1 MKETTFSLNLETSYT
16 NLPESFYKPCLPTPV
31 ASPDLI
37 LWNENLANELGIS
50 YSIPDLQSITNLF
63 SGNIIPQGMTPIAQA
78 YAGHQF
84 GNFTMLGDGRAI
96 LLGELALPQGG
107 KVDIQ
112 LKGSGRTPYSR
123 NGDGRATLSSM
134 LREYL
139 ISEAMFNLGIPTTRS
154 LAVTKT
160 GEAVRRELV
169 HEGAILTRIA
179 KSHIRFGTFEYTYHF
194 LDTEELDKL
203 AQYTIDRHFPEIA
216 ASENPYLSLFESVM
230 NRQIDLIVDWMRVGF
245 IHGVMN
251 TDNSSVAC
259 ETIDYGPCAFMN
271 SYDPSTVFS
280 SIDANGRYSFG
291 NQPGII
297 HWNLACFANTLLP
310 LIDSDESVSIEKARV
325 KLDLFPNRFESR
337 YWKMLGNKI
346 GFSEVDENDKTL
358 ISSLL
363 NWMKKAKADYTNTF
377 LQIEYASE
385 DAPAIYQEVEF
396 VEWKQRWSDRIV
408 AKNLD
413 RESVLSLMQKT
424 NPFVIPRNA
433 RVESVLQSARL
444 GEMEPFKELVKI
456 LASPYARLDKIPFPE
471 EESPE
476 SDSIYQTFCG
486 T

>member
-1 MKETTFSLNLETSYT
+1 MKETSFSLNLESSYA
-16 NLPESFYKPCLPTPV
+16 NLPGSFFKHTKPTPV
-31 ASPDLI
+31 ASPEII
-37 LWNENLANELGIS
+37 LWNENLARELGIS
-50 YSIPDLQSITNLF
+50 QVSLDLQSLTNLL
-63 SGNIIPQGMTPIAQA
+63 SGNFIPPDMNPLAQA

-96 LLGELALPQGG
+96 LLGELPLSEGG
-107 KVDIQ
+107 IVDIQ

-134 LREYL
+134 LREYI
-139 ISEAMFNLGIPTTRS
+139 ISEAMYNLGIPTTRS

-179 KSHIRFGTFEYTYHF
+179 KSHIRVGTYEYTYHF
-194 LDTEELDKL
+194 LDTPELETL
-203 AQYTIDRHFPEIA
+203 AKYTIQRHFPELKNN
-216 ASENPYLSLFESVM
+216 ENPYLSLLETVM
-230 NRQIDLIVDWMRVGF
+230 DQQIDLIVNWMRVGF

-251 TDNSSVAC
+251 TDNSSIAC

-271 SYDPSTVFS
+271 SYDPATVFS
-280 SIDANGRYSFG
+280 SIDTNGRYSFG

-310 LIDSDESVSIEKARV
+310 LIDTEESVGIEKARAI
-325 KLDLFPNRFESR
+325 LDLFPNRFESK

-346 GFSEVDENDKTL
+346 GFTEIDETDKIL

-363 NWMKKAKADYTNTF
+363 NWMKKVKADYTNTF
-377 LQIEYASE
+377 LQIESATE
-385 DAPAIYQEVEF
+385 EAPAIYKDIEF
-396 VEWKQRWSDRIV
+396 IDWKERWNEKILS
-408 AKNLD
+408 KNLD
-413 RESVLSLMQKT
+413 RKSVLGLMQKT

-433 RVESVLQSARL
+433 KVESVLQSARL
-444 GEMEPFKELVKI
+444 GEMEPLITFLKT
-456 LASPYARLDKIPFPE
+456 LAFPYARMDQIPFDE
-471 EESPE
+471 EETPE